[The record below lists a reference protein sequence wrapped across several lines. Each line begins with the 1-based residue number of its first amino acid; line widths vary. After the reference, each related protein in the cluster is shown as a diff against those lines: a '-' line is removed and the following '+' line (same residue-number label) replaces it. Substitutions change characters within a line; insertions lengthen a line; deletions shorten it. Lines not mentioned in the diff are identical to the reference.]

1 MKLYDLKR
9 NLIME
14 ATARNHEKSISIHKG
29 EPIFGVFREF
39 RRDALTFLEHSWHR
53 YGDHF
58 VTKFGPLPLHVISNP
73 QLAQEALTVRKHI
86 LRRSQRFEGGTPL
99 TYILG
104 LSLITID
111 GDSWLMKRRMM
122 QPVFHRS
129 NIVAM
134 GDKMQAAGEAM
145 LRRWSQLP
153 PDKMVDLTKEM
164 KLVTLDII
172 NRTMFSTDVL
182 LEVDQVGGVV
192 DSALDFIAARA
203 GNPLALP
210 ARWTIIPSHKKF
222 WDQRAKL
229 DEYLFRMIRER
240 RAALA
245 QGERK
250 NDLLEMLIEA
260 QDADT
265 GERMNDQQVRDEVSG
280 IYGAGHETTAVA
292 LTWASHALN
301 KYPDGLA
308 KIRAEVDALG
318 HAVHAN
324 DLPNLPY
331 TLAVIEETTRLF
343 PPVPMTVRF
352 AFEPTELGGLP
363 ISKGDL
369 VAIVIRN
376 IHRHPE
382 YWRDPLAFDP
392 ERFLPQNKASLN
404 RNAYMPFLSG
414 PHMCIGNQFALIEG
428 QLLLAMM
435 VQTYDVTESPKQSDE
450 GKMAITVRP
459 KYGLP
464 VRITPRNS

>member
-1 MKLYDLKR
+1 
-9 NLIME
+9 ME
-14 ATARNHEKSISIHKG
+14 TTIKTNEKTLPVYKG

-39 RRDALTFLEHSWHR
+39 RRDALSFLEQGWHT

-58 VTKFGPLPLHVISNP
+58 VTKLGPMPLHVVSDP
-73 QLAQEALTVRKHI
+73 LLAQEALTTRKHI

-111 GDSWLMKRRMM
+111 GESWLIKRRMM

-129 NIVAM
+129 NISDM
-134 GDKMQAAGEAM
+134 GDKMQSAGEAM
-145 LRRWSQLP
+145 LERWSELP
-153 PDKMVDLTKEM
+153 TDAAVELTKEM

-172 NRTMFSTDVL
+172 NRTMFSYDVFR
-182 LEVDQVGGVV
+182 EVDRVGGVV
-192 DSALDFIAARA
+192 DSALDFIAGRA
-203 GNPLALP
+203 GNPFALP

-222 WDQRAKL
+222 WEQRAKL
-229 DEYLFRMIRER
+229 DDYLFRMIRER

-245 QGERK
+245 RGEQK

-280 IYGAGHETTAVA
+280 IFGAGHETTALA
-292 LTWASHALN
+292 LTWAWHALN
-301 KYPDGLA
+301 KHPDVLA
-308 KIRAEVDALG
+308 KLRAEVDALG
-318 HAVHAN
+318 HAVQAS

-331 TLAVIEETTRLF
+331 TLAVIEETMRLY
-343 PPVPMTVRF
+343 PPVPMTIRV
-352 AFEPTELGGLP
+352 AFEQTELGGNP
-363 ISKGDL
+363 IPKGDL
-369 VAIVIRN
+369 VSIAIRN
-376 IHRHPE
+376 IHRHPT
-382 YWRDPLAFDP
+382 YWQDPLEFRP
-392 ERFLPQNKASLN
+392 ERFLSENKASLN

-414 PHMCIGNQFALIEG
+414 PHMCIGNHFALMEG

-435 VQTYDVTESPKQSDE
+435 VQKYDVIESPEQSDE
-450 GKMAITVRP
+450 GKMAITMRP

-464 VRITPRNS
+464 VRITPRKP

>member
-1 MKLYDLKR
+1 
-9 NLIME
+9 ME
-14 ATARNHEKSISIHKG
+14 TTIRTTQKSIPIYKG
-29 EPIFGVFREF
+29 EPIFGIFREF
-39 RRDALTFLEHSWHR
+39 RRDSLAFLENNWHK

-58 VTKFGPLPLHVISNP
+58 VTQFGPLPLHVISNP
-73 QLAQEALTVRKHI
+73 QLAQEALTVRKQV
-86 LRRSQRFEGGTPL
+86 LRRSQSFEGGTPL

-129 NIVAM
+129 NILAM
-134 GDKMQAAGEAM
+134 TDKMQSAGEAM
-145 LRRWSQLP
+145 LERWSQIP
-153 PDKMVDLTKEM
+153 PEKTVDLTKEM

-172 NRTMFSTDVL
+172 NRTMFTTDIL
-182 LEVDQVGGVV
+182 HEADQVGGVV
-192 DSALDFIAARA
+192 DSALDFIAART

-210 ARWTIIPSHKKF
+210 ARWMFIPSHKKF
-222 WDQRAKL
+222 WDQHAKL
-229 DEYLFRMIRER
+229 DAYLFRLIRER

-245 QGERK
+245 QSERK
-250 NDLLEMLIEA
+250 HDLLEMLIEA

-280 IYGAGHETTAVA
+280 IYGAGHETTALA
-292 LTWASHALN
+292 LTWAWHVLN
-301 KYPDGLA
+301 KHPDVLA

-318 HAVHAN
+318 HAVQPS

-331 TLAVIEETTRLF
+331 TLAVLEETMRLF
-343 PPVPMTVRF
+343 PPVPMTVRT
-352 AFEPTELGGLP
+352 AFESTELGGTP
-363 ISKGDL
+363 IPKGEL

-376 IHRHPE
+376 IHRHPD
-382 YWRDPLAFDP
+382 YWQDPLAFRP
-392 ERFLPQNKASLN
+392 ERFLPQNRASIN
-404 RNAYMPFLSG
+404 RNAYMPFLTG
-414 PHMCIGNQFALIEG
+414 PHMCIGNQFALMEG

-435 VQTYDVTESPKQSDE
+435 AQQYDVTETPMQSDE
-450 GKMAITVRP
+450 GKMAITMRP